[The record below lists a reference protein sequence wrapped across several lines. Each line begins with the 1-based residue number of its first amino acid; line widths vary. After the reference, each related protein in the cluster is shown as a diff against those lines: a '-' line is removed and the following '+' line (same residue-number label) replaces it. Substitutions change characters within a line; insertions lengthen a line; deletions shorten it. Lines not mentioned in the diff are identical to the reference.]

1 MYLLAFNLTLLEI
14 IILQFGAIVLGITI
28 YFFWT
33 SNKALSATLKQS
45 RSKLDIIPKRG
56 ILERLGINIITIE
69 DLQERVSKLKNRP
82 PAEGSVKK
90 IHPIQHAPETVG
102 EISVTSL
109 KEAVVHQQQ
118 TLGALL
124 KKIDSLEN
132 NAHSK
137 KDLLVDNEELQKK
150 IEKLELLLD
159 TKEGEIKRIKQQE
172 AVAQQMASRIDEVYK
187 EFDLLQHKII
197 SLEKQAGKA
206 NELTIELE
214 DAKQLSE
221 QLQKDL
227 ERKHEKLEELIEES
241 QRLHNLL
248 NTTEDKLAE
257 ANLQRQQ
264 LQKKVQFLQDV
275 NNDMQNV
282 SESNKKLQNELRR
295 IGELE
300 SMLSM
305 IADERDRLLNK
316 GFKE

>member
-14 IILQFGAIVLGITI
+14 IILQIGAIVLGITI

-82 PAEGSVKK
+82 AEVSVKK
-90 IHPIQHAPETVG
+90 IHPVQQVPEPVS

-109 KEAVVHQQQ
+109 KEAVVQQQQ

-124 KKIDSLEN
+124 KKIDSLES

-137 KDLLVDNEELQKK
+137 KDLLVENEELEKK

-159 TKEGEIKRIKQQE
+159 TKDGEIKRIKQQE
-172 AVAQQMASRIDEVYK
+172 AVAQQMAARIDEVYK

-241 QRLHNLL
+241 QRLHTLL

-316 GFKE
+316 GYKE

>member
-14 IILQFGAIVLGITI
+14 IILQLGAIVLGITI

-45 RSKLDIIPKRG
+45 RSKIEITPKRSV
-56 ILERLGINIITIE
+56 LERLGINVITIE
-69 DLQERVSKLKNRP
+69 DLQERVAKLKNK
-82 PAEGSVKK
+82 PAEVLEKR
-90 IHPIQHAPETVG
+90 IQPVRHIQETLN

-109 KEAVVHQQQ
+109 KEAVVQQQ
-118 TLGALL
+118 NTLNALL
-124 KKIDSLEN
+124 QKMDSLES

-137 KDLLVDNEELQKK
+137 KDLLAENEEQEKK

-159 TKEGEIKRIKQQE
+159 SKEGEIKKIRQQE

-187 EFDLLQHKII
+187 EFDLLQHKIV

-214 DAKQLSE
+214 DVKQLSE

-227 ERKHEKLEELIEES
+227 ERKQEKLEELIADS
-241 QRLHNLL
+241 RRLHTLL

-275 NNDMQNV
+275 NNDMQHV

-305 IADERDRLLNK
+305 IADERDRLLSK
-316 GFKE
+316 GDK